1 MSEKSWDLRMKKKK
15 KRQKVF
21 IFALHTQC
29 IKKVQPKI
37 DRSQED
43 S

>member
-1 MSEKSWDLRMKKKK
+1 MEMQKE
-15 KRQKVF
+15 RQKVF
-21 IFALHTQC
+21 IFASHIQC
-29 IKKVQPKI
+29 IKKVKPKI